1 LLSAAVVVARVA
13 TFTYRENLRSD
24 AHWITKVLCDDMAVF
39 TGEYK
44 RCIDR
49 YAPAGATCQA
59 PPCRR
64 VLAGSA
70 ILGGCQRHTFL
81 LDWHIRSNSDFLP
94 PFIKTG

>member
-1 LLSAAVVVARVA
+1 MDRPFNRMIWILSAAVIVAGVA

-49 YAPAGATCQA
+49 YAPAGADG
-59 PPCRR
+59 P
-64 VLAGSA
+64 S
-70 ILGGCQRHTFL
+70 
-81 LDWHIRSNSDFLP
+81 
-94 PFIKTG
+94 

>member
-1 LLSAAVVVARVA
+1 MDRPFNRMIWILSAAVIVLGVA

-49 YAPAGATCQA
+49 YAPAGADG
-59 PPCRR
+59 P
-64 VLAGSA
+64 S
-70 ILGGCQRHTFL
+70 
-81 LDWHIRSNSDFLP
+81 
-94 PFIKTG
+94 